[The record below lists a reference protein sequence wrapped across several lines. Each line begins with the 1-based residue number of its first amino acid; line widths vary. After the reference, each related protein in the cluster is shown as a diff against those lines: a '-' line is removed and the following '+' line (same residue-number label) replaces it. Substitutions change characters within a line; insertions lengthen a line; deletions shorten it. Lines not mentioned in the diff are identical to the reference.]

1 MSREEIDDWT
11 GDVHQGDVL
20 DELKRLP
27 DESIDLV
34 ITSPPYFGKRSYG
47 GDEMETVWG
56 GKDDCEH
63 DWMEQSSHCSKCG
76 AWKGQLG
83 LEPSPIQFVQNLT
96 EIFREVYRV
105 LKPTGSFYLNLG
117 DTYAGGGGIS
127 GVPDDWD
134 SISTTDTEKYP
145 ESVPARDVEFP
156 DKCKMLLPHRVA
168 ISLIED
174 GWICRNN
181 IVWWKD
187 GSAMPESVT
196 DRRSTTFEFMFHF
209 VKQGDY
215 YYDLDSIREPYD
227 ESSKERYNYMFNE
240 TASSEVTDNPSVGGG
255 DVDPNPQGKN
265 PGDVQQV
272 NTANYSDSHFAVFP
286 PSLVRPHIKSSCP
299 EDCIVLDPFI
309 GSGTTA
315 VVAEQL
321 ERDWIGIDLNK
332 DYVEMS
338 HERIDN
344 ETKRIFDDRSVFDL

>member
-1 MSREEIDDWT
+1 MTDEIDNWINE
-11 GDVHQGDVL
+11 VHQGDVRDKL
-20 DELKRLP
+20 AEMP
-27 DESIDLV
+27 EESVDMA
-34 ITSPPYFGKRSYG
+34 ITSPPYYG
-47 GDEMETVWG
+47 LRQYSDKNEEI
-56 GKDDCEH
+56 
-63 DWMEQSSHCSKCG
+63 
-76 AWKGQLG
+76 G
-83 LEPSPIQFVQNLT
+83 LEESPSEYVQSLVDT
-96 EIFREVYRV
+96 FREVYRV

-127 GVPDDWD
+127 GAPDDWD

-145 ESVPARDVEFP
+145 DSVPARDVEFP
-156 DKCKMLLPHRVA
+156 DKCKMLIPHKTA
-168 ISLIED
+168 LSLIED

-196 DRRSTTFEFMFHF
+196 DRRSTTFEFVFHF

-215 YYDLDSIREPYD
+215 YYDLDAIREPYD
-227 ESSKERYNYMFNE
+227 ESSKERYNYRFNE
-240 TASSEVTDNPSVGGG
+240 TASSEVTDNPSVGCG

-272 NTANYSDSHFAVFP
+272 NTANYPDSHFAVFP
-286 PSLVRPHIKSSCP
+286 PDLVRPHIKSSCP
-299 EDCIVLDPFI
+299 EDGIVLDPFI

-321 ERDWIGIDLNK
+321 DRDWIGIDLNK
-332 DYVEMS
+332 DYVDMS
-338 HERIDN
+338 YDRIDD